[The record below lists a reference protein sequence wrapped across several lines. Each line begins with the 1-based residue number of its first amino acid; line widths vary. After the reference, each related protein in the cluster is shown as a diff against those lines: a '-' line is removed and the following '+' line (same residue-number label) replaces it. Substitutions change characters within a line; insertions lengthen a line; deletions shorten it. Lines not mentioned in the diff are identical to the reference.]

1 MRRGG
6 LRPAGNL
13 ARAQARI
20 GIVFNL
26 FEHLTALENL
36 MEASIRVYRQSPKT
50 ARAIGLQLL
59 AGVRSL
65 DKSTTCRT
73 ASPAVG
79 SSGRDRERTPYPAAA
94 DAVRQ
99 VDIGT

>member
-1 MRRGG
+1 MRGDG

-20 GIVFNL
+20 GMVFNL

-36 MEASIRVYRQSPKT
+36 MEAPIRVYRQSPKT
-50 ARAIGLQLL
+50 ARAIGSQLL

-65 DKSTTCRT
+65 DMSTTCRT
-73 ASPAVG
+73 ALSRGRQQRSRSRAH
-79 SSGRDRERTPYPAAA
+79 SLSGR
-94 DAVRQ
+94 
-99 VDIGT
+99 G